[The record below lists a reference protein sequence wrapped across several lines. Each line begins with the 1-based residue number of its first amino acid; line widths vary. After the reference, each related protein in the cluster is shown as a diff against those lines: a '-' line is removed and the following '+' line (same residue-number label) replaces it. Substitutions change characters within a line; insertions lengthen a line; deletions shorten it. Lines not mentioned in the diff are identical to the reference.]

1 MAMKHWQFGLA
12 VLLLLTACSSPTVAP
27 PDSVVII
34 EPSPAVEAPP
44 ATADQALTPEPAAT
58 TTDPAPAV
66 ASLNLPVATVI
77 SVGDGDTL
85 RMDYQGQNITVRFA
99 CIDAAET
106 SQTPWG
112 PAATERLR
120 QLTPRGSTI
129 QFREADTDRYGR
141 MVAEVYAGG
150 QLVNLQMVREGHA
163 VVYTQFLSS
172 CPQTQDLLLQ
182 AEAEARQQRLN
193 FWNQDN
199 PVMPWDYR
207 RGNRSSTAPESST
220 EPPKETAT
228 SPEAKD
234 LTPSRPA
241 VTGSCECPYDTD
253 SAGRSCGARSA
264 YSRSGGSEGS
274 SCYL

>member
-1 MAMKHWQFGLA
+1 MKTWKALFLWPLA
-12 VLLLLTACSSPTVAP
+12 IAALTGCTEPTVTP
-27 PDSVVII
+27 PDSVVIVYPSAI
-34 EPSPAVEAPP
+34 E
-44 ATADQALTPEPAAT
+44 DQEPT
-58 TTDPAPAV
+58 PAPATPTLPASATITEPAPTV

-85 RMDYQGQNITVRFA
+85 RMDYQGQTITVRFA
-99 CIDAAET
+99 CIDAPET

-120 QLTPRGSTI
+120 QLIPRGSSL

-172 CPQTQDLLLQ
+172 CPDTKDLLLQ
-182 AEAEARQQRLN
+182 AEQEARQQRLN

-199 PVMPWDYR
+199 PLMPWDYR
-207 RGNRSSTAPESST
+207 RGNRSSPTPAPTQDPTRDSS
-220 EPPKETAT
+220 PSPST
-228 SPEAKD
+228 SG
-234 LTPSRPA
+234 TPNRSP
-241 VTGSCECPYDTD
+241 VQGSCECPYDVD
-253 SAGRSCGARSA
+253 SAGRSCGGRSS
-264 YSRSGGSEGS
+264 YSRSGGSDGACFS
-274 SCYL
+274 